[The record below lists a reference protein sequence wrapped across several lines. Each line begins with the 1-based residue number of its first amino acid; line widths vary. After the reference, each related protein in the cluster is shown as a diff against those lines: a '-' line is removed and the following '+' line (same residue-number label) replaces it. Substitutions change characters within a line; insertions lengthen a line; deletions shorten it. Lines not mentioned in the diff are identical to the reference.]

1 MESILKRLNENKVI
15 TIPVQSS
22 NIATLSYNP
31 LQFTLTIL
39 FKKGYIYRYYNVG
52 YMTLFKLLNKKS
64 VGKAFMKNIYGKFK
78 YERLNNVNQCTT
90 EIF

>member
-1 MESILKRLNENKVI
+1 MESILKRLNEDKVI

-39 FKKGYIYRYYNVG
+39 FKKGYIY
-52 YMTLFKLLNKKS
+52 
-64 VGKAFMKNIYGKFK
+64 GKFK
-78 YERLNNVNQCTT
+78 YERLNNVNQCTA